1 MNSKTTALIVISAVV
16 LVGIY
21 FTMFG
26 SKEGSSLTNFSSQ
39 NGKVVVAFGD
49 SLSRQDGQSVLTF
62 PNYLSKLTNSDVQDL
77 TVAGETTVSAIARLE
92 TATALNPN
100 YVLVTLGTED
110 LNKQID
116 LKETIDNLATIFSS
130 LQATGAAVV
139 YLSVVPPMVGDN
151 WEMAVKDVV
160 KAHGVLWVDDIMVDV
175 WDKPELLNEIL
186 LPNDKGHEVIA
197 ARIQDVLAKH
207 TDLY

>member
-1 MNSKTTALIVISAVV
+1 MNSKTTALIMISAVV

-100 YVLVTLGTED
+100 YVLLTLGTED